1 MSFIPDKNLFIVT
14 SSLKSNIGFFNDEE
28 RYTQTLQS
36 LESLRKV
43 VPEAI
48 IVFSDVSVRPVSEQ
62 EKRIINQYC
71 NFYFDLSEEP
81 NSRYCAVNGL
91 KSHGEN
97 CLMAATLNVLKN
109 NPNVTPVLNDVKR
122 IFKFSSRSILEQTFN
137 DNEYDNLFGK
147 FVFKKRVVSWSNP
160 ESHLLITRM
169 FSFCPSL
176 MTVYFQV
183 LQQNLNCLSNNSAPD
198 TEHSHFLNIPKEYLI
213 EFDKLH
219 CWGWLAGNGQI
230 EHY

>member
-71 NFYFDLSEEP
+71 NFYFDCYLA
-81 NSRYCAVNGL
+81 NL
-91 KSHGEN
+91 K
-97 CLMAATLNVLKN
+97 
-109 NPNVTPVLNDVKR
+109 
-122 IFKFSSRSILEQTFN
+122 
-137 DNEYDNLFGK
+137 
-147 FVFKKRVVSWSNP
+147 
-160 ESHLLITRM
+160 
-169 FSFCPSL
+169 
-176 MTVYFQV
+176 
-183 LQQNLNCLSNNSAPD
+183 
-198 TEHSHFLNIPKEYLI
+198 
-213 EFDKLH
+213 
-219 CWGWLAGNGQI
+219 
-230 EHY
+230 